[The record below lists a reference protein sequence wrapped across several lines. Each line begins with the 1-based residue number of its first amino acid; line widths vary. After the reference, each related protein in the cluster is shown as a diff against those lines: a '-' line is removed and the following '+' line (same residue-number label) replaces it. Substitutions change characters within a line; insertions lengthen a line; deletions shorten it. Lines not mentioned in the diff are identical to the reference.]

1 MVQQHGLLRED
12 TNPAEAVVRPSVYV
26 DVECTRNPRLA
37 SAQFY
42 NTILTLR
49 CFNALFHHPLVPQV
63 VESLLAQLIFI
74 HLRVICHLIFLG
86 RPNYTAER
94 HQDFAPVGGN

>member
-1 MVQQHGLLRED
+1 MVQQHGLLREG
-12 TNPAEAVVRPSVYV
+12 TNLFDRAFTSTWSARE
-26 DVECTRNPRLA
+26 TPRLA

-94 HQDFAPVGGN
+94 HQDFAPVRGN